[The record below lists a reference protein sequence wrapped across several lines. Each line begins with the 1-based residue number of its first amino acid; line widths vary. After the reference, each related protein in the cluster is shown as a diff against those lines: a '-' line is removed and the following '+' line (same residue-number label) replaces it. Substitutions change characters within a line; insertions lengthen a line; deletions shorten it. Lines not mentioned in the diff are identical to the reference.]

1 MQHQHL
7 GTTAYWKAGSTLDPR
22 HSASATVSSVSVVGR
37 AVLES
42 LSRMM
47 MSTAFA
53 FSSNLVTGRPPL
65 SARLGTRTAFA
76 PTNPGEPPTSRKRA
90 ITAPSRRTAR
100 NWNARGTPIA
110 RRCMALCCPSSI
122 HSPSEAHTP
131 VLLRISPASPR
142 ATQDGGA
149 SAAPRPRC
157 RSLCPVPPLAGW
169 ILLAGETKTSAN
181 RGVGSVGRT
190 GRSAPN
196 FVGSQRGSH
205 ARCARAEGPRRRSAV
220 SLAREGVYLPIFEV
234 RQDERGGWD
243 RYPFVSDG
251 RLRAFRIAELPGPA
265 KGAGGGRLP
274 RADAH

>member
-42 LSRMM
+42 RSRMM

-131 VLLRISPASPR
+131 VLLRIPASDAR
-142 ATQDGGA
+142 RGRQ
-149 SAAPRPRC
+149 RC
-157 RSLCPVPPLAGW
+157 TTAPVPLA
-169 ILLAGETKTSAN
+169 
-181 RGVGSVGRT
+181 
-190 GRSAPN
+190 
-196 FVGSQRGSH
+196 
-205 ARCARAEGPRRRSAV
+205 
-220 SLAREGVYLPIFEV
+220 
-234 RQDERGGWD
+234 
-243 RYPFVSDG
+243 
-251 RLRAFRIAELPGPA
+251 
-265 KGAGGGRLP
+265 LP
-274 RADAH
+274 RSPSCRVDPACWRNKNFSQPWCWSRWENGTERAKFRG